1 MASLSAVSV
10 KRESGS
16 LYAAAQETFDRIAA
30 QIPLSDDMR
39 AALRQVRRE
48 LVVHFP
54 VQFDDGTHGV
64 FTGFRVQHNIV
75 RGPAKGGLRFS
86 PTVTLDDV
94 RALSMAMT
102 WKAALFGLPF
112 GGAKGGVI
120 CAPEKLSARELERLT
135 RRFTTEIAL
144 LLGPEKDIPST
155 DVGTGPQIM
164 AWIMDTISMHRGY
177 SVPAA
182 VTGKPVEIG
191 GSEGRMLSP
200 ALGIAT
206 VLADAFAKAGR
217 KLEGSTVAIQGF
229 GKVGS
234 GAASVLEQRG
244 MRVVAISGRDGGV
257 HNPAGLNVSALLA
270 EREKGLQLSG
280 SSLGDRISNEELLGL
295 DVDVLVPA
303 AVEMAIT
310 GANVAA
316 VRATMIVEAANSPL
330 SPEAD
335 LELQR
340 RGVVVIPDILA
351 NAGGLLVSYF
361 EWVQD
366 LQAFFWDGSQVN
378 SKLEQAM
385 LRTVAEVRAE
395 AAQHSVSLR
404 DAAYR
409 IAIRKV
415 AYATEVRGIYP

>member
-234 GAASVLEQRG
+234 GVASVLEQRG